1 MINFNNF
8 KKSTIF
14 CKIKIEQQ
22 EMSFWF
28 VMEYVTITRQVSE
41 LIIVSMLITKRDVKD
56 VKFTSNGMENTV
68 HVVIIN

>member
-1 MINFNNF
+1 
-8 KKSTIF
+8 
-14 CKIKIEQQ
+14 
-22 EMSFWF
+22 
-28 VMEYVTITRQVSE
+28 MEYVTITRQVSE